1 MANTVIKHQPSTAG
15 SNRYKYTISGWFKRS
30 KLTDREMFLRFSASS
45 GGYFFFE
52 FKSDDTIGFNDYDGG
67 ASGRCEYQVTTRKF
81 RDTNAYY
88 HLVLTVDS
96 TETSSS
102 DRVKIWVNGEL
113 QTIQSNGSEVCPSNY
128 QTFATSGALQYVGG
142 DGTYTTRYYNGVI
155 SHLHFCEGYAYDA
168 SDFGS
173 TDATT
178 GEWKIN
184 TSPSVTYGTN
194 GFFLFKDDNSLTD
207 RSGQGNNFS
216 THSGTLTKTEDN
228 PSNVFAVLNSLPKSG
243 VSFSYGNLQA
253 DNQSSDWTS
262 ALATFGS
269 STGKWYAEFK
279 VTDDASG
286 TTRNMFGVCDA
297 RDVQTMSEDELG
309 QNTSGRVG
317 DTVGYS
323 GNGSGN
329 CLKNGSDQGSGF
341 NTTYTIG
348 DIISV
353 ALDCDNGAVYIAKNG
368 TYLNSGSPTSGASK
382 TGAVTIT
389 TGETYL
395 IGGTVYNS
403 TYQANFG
410 NGYFGTTAVSS
421 AGTNASGIGIFE
433 HDVPTGFTSLS
444 TKGLNL

>member
-1 MANTVIKHQPSTAG
+1 MANSYLTFNETTTPANQTKFTYSAWI
-15 SNRYKYTISGWFKRS
+15 KRS
-30 KLTDREMFLRFSASS
+30 KLGSDQTIFYNYKDSNNYAYMYFRSADDIRYFDRV
-45 GGYFFFE
+45 GGG
-52 FKSDDTIGFNDYDGG
+52 DTAIF
-67 ASGRCEYQVTTRKF
+67 VTTRLF
-81 RDTNAYY
+81 RDTSAWY
-88 HLVLTVDS
+88 HLVLQVDTTQGTAGDRIKFYVNGVQETFASSTIPNQNQALSLPREGTRTIGASNGGSNHFDGYQSHVAFVDS
-96 TETSSS
+96 TS
-102 DRVKIWVNGEL
+102 
-113 QTIQSNGSEVCPSNY
+113 P
-128 QTFATSGALQYVGG
+128 A
-142 DGTYTTRYYNGVI
+142 YTT
-155 SHLHFCEGYAYDA
+155 
-168 SDFGS
+168 FGS
-173 TDATT
+173 TDATSGIWKFKPPSGVTWGNT
-178 GEWKIN
+178 GFHLKFEN
-184 TSPSVTYGTN
+184 SAALGTDSS
-194 GFFLFKDDNSLTD
+194 GNSSTFTV
-207 RSGQGNNFS
+207 QGNLKQALD
-216 THSGTLTKTEDN
+216 T
-228 PSNVFAVLNSLPKSG
+228 PSNVYATLNSLPKSG

-253 DNQSSDWTS
+253 DNQSNDWTS

-353 ALDCDNGAVYIAKNG
+353 ALDCTNGAVYIAKNG

-395 IGGTVYNS
+395 IGGTVYSS
-403 TYQANFG
+403 TYQANYG
-410 NGYFGTTAVSS
+410 NGFFGTTAITS
-421 AGTNASGIGIFE
+421 AGSNGNGSLFE
-433 HDVPTGFTSLS
+433 YDVPSGYYALN
-444 TKGLNL
+444 TKNINTYG

>member
-1 MANTVIKHQPSTAG
+1 MASTYLTRTMG
-15 SNRYKYTISGWFKRS
+15 SATSRYTFTLSMWVKRS
-30 KLTDREMFLRFSASS
+30 KSGEEVFWNSYVSNAYRFQL
-45 GGYFFFE
+45 FFNP
-52 FKSDDTIGFNDYDGG
+52 SDNLVVYNVDNDV
-67 ASGRCEYQVTTRKF
+67 EIVKVETNRKF
-81 RDTNAYY
+81 RDFNGWY
-88 HLVLTVDS
+88 HIYVAVKSSETTASDRIKIYVNGVQ
-96 TETSSS
+96 ETSFSS
-102 DRVKIWVNGEL
+102 A
-113 QTIQSNGSEVCPSNY
+113 TYQSTSNDMAIGTSSYALNIGRYGGNTAFFGGSMSHSY
-128 QTFATSGALQYVGG
+128 YV
-142 DGTYTTRYYNGVI
+142 DGSIIDVTQ
-155 SHLHFCEGYAYDA
+155 
-168 SDFGS
+168 FGS

-184 TSPSVTYGTN
+184 TSPTIASYGN
-194 GFFLFKDDNSLTD
+194 QGHLILKDGNTITDSSPNS
-207 RSGQGNNFS
+207 NNF
-216 THSGTLTKTEDN
+216 TLGGGTLTKTEDN
-228 PSNVFAVLNSLPKSG
+228 PSNVFAILNSLPKSG

-410 NGYFGTTAVSS
+410 NGYFGTTAVAS

-433 HDVPTGFTSLS
+433 YDVPTGFTALS

>member
-1 MANTVIKHQPSTAG
+1 MASTYLSRATSDPQSSNTTATF
-15 SNRYKYTISGWFKRS
+15 SVWIKRS
-30 KLTDREMFLRFSASS
+30 VLGSDQSIWSGSYYSTSNMFNIKFEDTDKVQILCNR
-45 GGYFFFE
+45 
-52 FKSDDTIGFNDYDGG
+52 G
-67 ASGRCEYQVTTRKF
+67 ASEKANLKTNRLF
-81 RDTNAYY
+81 RDTNAWY
-88 HLVLTVDS
+88 HFVFAIDS
-96 TETSSS
+96 TQATASNRIKMYVNGVQETSFST
-102 DRVKIWVNGEL
+102 NT
-113 QTIQSNGSEVCPSNY
+113 QPSQNENLY
-128 QTFATSGALQYVGG
+128 LDSGAGANYYIGQRGGSAQYF
-142 DGTYTTRYYNGVI
+142 DGCM
-155 SHLHFCEGYAYDA
+155 SHFHYVDGSQLAPTV
-168 SDFGS
+168 FGS
-173 TDATT
+173 TDSTT

-184 TSPSVTYGTN
+184 TSPSYTVGTK
-194 GFFLFKDDNSLTD
+194 GFFVLKDGNSGTD
-207 RSGQGNNFS
+207 QSANSNNF
-216 THSGTLTKTEDN
+216 TVGGGTLTKTEDC
-228 PSNVFAVLNSLPKSG
+228 PSNVFATLNSLPKSG

-253 DNQSSDWTS
+253 DNQSADWTS

-329 CLKNGSDQGSGF
+329 CLKNGSDQGNGF

-389 TGETYL
+389 AGETYL
-395 IGGTVYNS
+395 IGGTVYSS
-403 TYQANFG
+403 TYQANYG
-410 NGYFGTTAVSS
+410 NGYFGTTAVAS
-421 AGTNASGIGIFE
+421 AGTNASGNGIFE
-433 HDVPTGFTSLS
+433 YDVPTGFTALS

>member
-1 MANTVIKHQPSTAG
+1 MASTYLSRATSDPQSSNTTATF
-15 SNRYKYTISGWFKRS
+15 SVWLKRS
-30 KLTDREMFLRFSASS
+30 ALGSDQSIWSGSYYSTSNMFNIKFEDTDKVQILCNR
-45 GGYFFFE
+45 GGSE
-52 FKSDDTIGFNDYDGG
+52 KANLKTN
-67 ASGRCEYQVTTRKF
+67 RLF
-81 RDTNAYY
+81 RDTNAWY
-88 HLVLTVDS
+88 HFVFAIDS
-96 TETSSS
+96 TQATASNRIKMYVNGVQETSFST
-102 DRVKIWVNGEL
+102 NT
-113 QTIQSNGSEVCPSNY
+113 QPSQNENLY
-128 QTFATSGALQYVGG
+128 LDSGAGANYYIGQRGGSAQYF
-142 DGTYTTRYYNGVI
+142 DGCM
-155 SHLHFCEGYAYDA
+155 SHFHYVDGSQLAPTV
-168 SDFGS
+168 FGS
-173 TDATT
+173 TDSTT

-184 TSPSVTYGTN
+184 TSPSYTVGTK
-194 GFFLFKDDNSLTD
+194 GFFVLKDGNSGTD
-207 RSGQGNNFS
+207 QSANSNNF
-216 THSGTLTKTEDN
+216 TVGGGTLTKTEDC
-228 PSNVFAVLNSLPKSG
+228 PSNVFATLNSLPKSG

-253 DNQSSDWTS
+253 DNQSADWTS

-329 CLKNGSDQGSGF
+329 CLKNGSDQGNGF

-389 TGETYL
+389 AGETYL
-395 IGGTVYNS
+395 IGGTVYSS
-403 TYQANFG
+403 TYQANYG
-410 NGYFGTTAVSS
+410 NGYFGTTAVAS
-421 AGTNASGIGIFE
+421 AGTNASGNGIFE
-433 HDVPTGFTSLS
+433 YDVPTGFTALS

>member
-1 MANTVIKHQPSTAG
+1 MASTYLTRTMG
-15 SNRYKYTISGWFKRS
+15 SATSRYTFTLSMWVKRS
-30 KLTDREMFLRFSASS
+30 KSGEEVFWNSYVSNAYRFQL
-45 GGYFFFE
+45 FFNP
-52 FKSDDTIGFNDYDGG
+52 SDNLVVYNVDNDV
-67 ASGRCEYQVTTRKF
+67 EIVKVETNRKF
-81 RDTNAYY
+81 RDFNGWY
-88 HLVLTVDS
+88 HIYVAVKSSETTASDRIKIYVNGVQ
-96 TETSSS
+96 ETSFSS
-102 DRVKIWVNGEL
+102 A
-113 QTIQSNGSEVCPSNY
+113 TYQSTSNDMAIGTSSYALNIGRYGGNTAFFGGSMSHSY
-128 QTFATSGALQYVGG
+128 YV
-142 DGTYTTRYYNGVI
+142 DGSIIDVTQ
-155 SHLHFCEGYAYDA
+155 
-168 SDFGS
+168 FGS

-184 TSPSVTYGTN
+184 TSPTIASYGN
-194 GFFLFKDDNSLTD
+194 QGHLILKDGNTITDSSPNS
-207 RSGQGNNFS
+207 NNF
-216 THSGTLTKTEDN
+216 TLGGGTLTKTEDN
-228 PSNVFAVLNSLPKSG
+228 PSNVFAILNSLPKSG

-433 HDVPTGFTSLS
+433 YDVPTGYTALS

>member
-1 MANTVIKHQPSTAG
+1 MASTYLTRTMG
-15 SNRYKYTISGWFKRS
+15 SATSRYTFTLSMWVKRS
-30 KLTDREMFLRFSASS
+30 KSGEEVFWNSYVSNAYRFQL
-45 GGYFFFE
+45 FFNP
-52 FKSDDTIGFNDYDGG
+52 SDNLVVYNVDNDV
-67 ASGRCEYQVTTRKF
+67 EIVKVETNRKF
-81 RDTNAYY
+81 RDFNGWY
-88 HLVLTVDS
+88 HIYVAVKSSETTASDRIKIYVNGVQ
-96 TETSSS
+96 ETSFSS
-102 DRVKIWVNGEL
+102 A
-113 QTIQSNGSEVCPSNY
+113 TYQSTSNDMAIGTSSYALNIGRYGGNTAFFGGSMSHSY
-128 QTFATSGALQYVGG
+128 YV
-142 DGTYTTRYYNGVI
+142 DGSIIDVTQ
-155 SHLHFCEGYAYDA
+155 
-168 SDFGS
+168 FGS
-173 TDATT
+173 TDSTT

-184 TSPSVTYGTN
+184 TSPTIASYGN
-194 GFFLFKDDNSLTD
+194 QGHLILKDGNTITDSSPNS
-207 RSGQGNNFS
+207 NNF
-216 THSGTLTKTEDN
+216 TLGGGTLTKTEDN
-228 PSNVFAVLNSLPKSG
+228 PSNVFAILNSLPKSG

-433 HDVPTGFTSLS
+433 YDVPTGYTALS

>member
-1 MANTVIKHQPSTAG
+1 MANTYLTRTFGSPSAPGGGTFKWTISFWMKKSSTNSDQTIMSRYVNSGKFVRILITNGNKIEYAVYNGGYQARYETSAVLRDTSAWYHIVIAQDSTLSTA
-15 SNRYKYTISGWFKRS
+15 
-30 KLTDREMFLRFSASS
+30 A
-45 GGYFFFE
+45 
-52 FKSDDTIGFNDYDGG
+52 
-67 ASGRCEYQVTTRKF
+67 
-81 RDTNAYY
+81 
-88 HLVLTVDS
+88 
-96 TETSSS
+96 
-102 DRVKIWVNGEL
+102 DRVKFYINGEL
-113 QTIQSNGSEVCPSNY
+113 VTSFATNTQIGQNIGGDFNTVSAPHQIGAYNGTNFFDGLMSHFNFCDNY
-128 QTFATSGALQYVGG
+128 Q
-142 DGTYTTRYYNGVI
+142 
-155 SHLHFCEGYAYDA
+155 YAA

-173 TDATT
+173 VDSTT
-178 GEWKIN
+178 GEWQIN
-184 TSPSVTYGTN
+184 TSPSVSYGTT
-194 GFFLFKDDNSLTD
+194 GFTILKDGNTITDQSSNS
-207 RSGQGNNFS
+207 NNW
-216 THSGTLTKTEDN
+216 TLGGGTLTKTEDS
-228 PSNVFAVLNSLPKSG
+228 PSNVFATLNSLPKSG

-279 VTDDASG
+279 VTDDSAG

-297 RDVQTMSEDELG
+297 RDVQIMSEDELG
-309 QNTSGRVG
+309 QNTSNRIG

-353 ALDCDNGAVYIAKNG
+353 ALDCTNGAVYIAKNG

-395 IGGTVYNS
+395 IGGTVYSS

-410 NGYFGTTAVSS
+410 NGHFGTTAVSS
-421 AGTNASGIGIFE
+421 AGTNASGNGIFE
-433 HDVPTGFTSLS
+433 YDCPAGFTALS
-444 TKGLNL
+444 TKGLNT

>member
-1 MANTVIKHQPSTAG
+1 MASTYLTRTMG
-15 SNRYKYTISGWFKRS
+15 SATSRYTFTLSMWVKRS
-30 KLTDREMFLRFSASS
+30 KSGEEVFWNSYVSNAYRFQL
-45 GGYFFFE
+45 FFNP
-52 FKSDDTIGFNDYDGG
+52 SDNLVVYNVDNDV
-67 ASGRCEYQVTTRKF
+67 EIVKVETNRKF
-81 RDTNAYY
+81 RDFNGWY
-88 HLVLTVDS
+88 HIYVAVKSSETTASDRIKIYVNGVQ
-96 TETSSS
+96 ETSFSS
-102 DRVKIWVNGEL
+102 A
-113 QTIQSNGSEVCPSNY
+113 TYQSTSNDMAIGTSSYALNIGRYGGNTAFFGGSMSHSY
-128 QTFATSGALQYVGG
+128 YV
-142 DGTYTTRYYNGVI
+142 DGSIIDVTQ
-155 SHLHFCEGYAYDA
+155 
-168 SDFGS
+168 FGS
-173 TDATT
+173 TDSTT

-184 TSPSVTYGTN
+184 TSPTIASYGN
-194 GFFLFKDDNSLTD
+194 QGHLILKDGNTITDSSPNS
-207 RSGQGNNFS
+207 NNFS
-216 THSGTLTKTEDN
+216 LGGGTLTKTEDN
-228 PSNVFAVLNSLPKSG
+228 PSNVFAILNSLPKSG

-410 NGYFGTTAVSS
+410 NGYFGTTAVAS

-433 HDVPTGFTSLS
+433 YDVPTGYTALS